1 MLAKHGGE
9 GEKIVITRGSTRT
22 SVLILLFVLSLG
34 TLLTPSYQNNQC
46 VCGTRKT
53 LLVLADF
60 PEYPH
65 LSSRAEITALFFS
78 KVARYFHDV
87 SYGKLT
93 VVGNSTDWIS
103 LPKLYSQYVGTDLR
117 AGIVSVA
124 KDAFSSASQSFD
136 FAAFDPVVLVLSY
149 YPSLTGDFVPNYEH
163 PIPTRA
169 GGVSGFAVVEESR
182 DWSAYARAFALSL
195 GMWRLQGQLSG
206 MATNDLAASGHG
218 DMSAWSKT
226 ALGWINESQVLSENT
241 PGTGRILT
249 LDPVE
254 DPGPDALALR
264 ISLGESA
271 GEYWV
276 EVRQPIGYD
285 GNNLE
290 QYGAIVSYAGP
301 SNASIQL
308 KKVLQP
314 EIISQAI
321 FLDPNWDLS
330 IIALNVTQGR
340 YRLLIGNAQDG
351 IAAQGTIYA
360 ISRAQDA
367 IRAAETENRF
377 QTLDLAKTL
386 QANAHVL
393 FDQGNFHDADAL
405 AVSAQTTANAATV
418 PQDYAQAAQLLTAAE
433 VLKNQT
439 STVTSSHSSP
449 LAQQAM
455 VQLDIAR
462 RAFELGDF
470 SLTKQAAQ
478 SSIDLFNRAKQMELI
493 DTILAWLSN
502 LALILPVII
511 LAFALRYQLKRT

>member
-1 MLAKHGGE
+1 
-9 GEKIVITRGSTRT
+9 
-22 SVLILLFVLSLG
+22 
-34 TLLTPSYQNNQC
+34 
-46 VCGTRKT
+46 
-53 LLVLADF
+53 
-60 PEYPH
+60 
-65 LSSRAEITALFFS
+65 
-78 KVARYFHDV
+78 
-87 SYGKLT
+87 
-93 VVGNSTDWIS
+93 
-103 LPKLYSQYVGTDLR
+103 
-117 AGIVSVA
+117 
-124 KDAFSSASQSFD
+124 
-136 FAAFDPVVLVLSY
+136 
-149 YPSLTGDFVPNYEH
+149 
-163 PIPTRA
+163 
-169 GGVSGFAVVEESR
+169 
-182 DWSAYARAFALSL
+182 
-195 GMWRLQGQLSG
+195 
-206 MATNDLAASGHG
+206 MATYDLAASGLG

-226 ALGWINESQVLSENT
+226 ALGWINNSQVLSENT

-276 EVRQPIGYD
+276 EVRQSIGYD

-290 QYGAIVSYAGP
+290 EYGAIISYAGP

-314 EIISQAI
+314 DSISKTI
-321 FLDPNWDLS
+321 FLDTDADLS

-351 IAAQGTIYA
+351 IAAQATIYA

-367 IRAAETENRF
+367 IQAAETGNRF

-386 QANAHVL
+386 LANAHVL
-393 FDQGNFHDADAL
+393 FDQGNFHDANAL
-405 AVSAQTTANAATV
+405 AISAQTTANGATV
-418 PQDYAQAAQLLTAAE
+418 PQDYAQAAQLLAAAE
-433 VLKNQT
+433 ALKNQT

-449 LAQQAM
+449 LAQQAV

-462 RAFELGDF
+462 RAFESGDF
-470 SLTKQAAQ
+470 SLTKEAAQ
-478 SSIDLFNRAKQMELI
+478 SAVDLFNRAKQMELI
-493 DTILAWLSN
+493 NTILTWLSN